1 MRTKKLTTIASIVAA
16 GAFVWALAIPAQAG
30 TQDSGWQL
38 KTAAGTSAG
47 QATSDTT
54 NDNNGNS

>member
-1 MRTKKLTTIASIVAA
+1 MRTKLTTVVSIVAA
-16 GAFVWALAIPAQAG
+16 GAFAWALAAPAQAS

-38 KTAAGTSAG
+38 KAAAGTSAG
-47 QATSDTT
+47 QAT

>member
-1 MRTKKLTTIASIVAA
+1 MRTKLTTIVAA
-16 GAFVWALAIPAQAG
+16 GAFVWALAAPAQAG

-38 KTAAGTSAG
+38 TTAAGTSAG
-47 QATSDTT
+47 QATSATA

>member
-1 MRTKKLTTIASIVAA
+1 MRTKLTTVVSIVAA
-16 GAFVWALAIPAQAG
+16 GAFGWALAAPAQTG

-38 KTAAGTSAG
+38 KTAVSASAG

-54 NDNNGNS
+54 DNNGNS